1 VKQRVLIVKDSPT
14 MRQSLAFA
22 LKRMKN
28 IEIVEVQDGIR
39 GLCKVPRDHFDLV
52 LIDIRMLVMDG
63 LTLISRVRDEQNLR
77 RMPICVIATEGA
89 NEGRARDATGRKRV
103 SHKPIQTIRVLS
115 ISKMLLKVESCA
127 IEPPRRVVAALR
139 VL

>member
-1 VKQRVLIVKDSPT
+1 MHRVLIVKDSPT

-52 LIDIRMLVMDG
+52 LIDIRMPVMDG
-63 LTLISRVRDEQNLR
+63 MTLISRVRDEQNLR
-77 RMPICVIATEGA
+77 RMPICVRWPQRARTKVARAMRLGA
-89 NEGRARDATGRKRV
+89 NAYLTSRSKR
-103 SHKPIQTIRVLS
+103 SGCCPS
-115 ISKMLLKVESCA
+115 
-127 IEPPRRVVAALR
+127 RRRSSRLNPAPSNRLGAS
-139 VL
+139 